1 MQIATKR
8 WLLSPIT
15 QWRAYRFTQKQKA
28 GMTIETAWILVR
40 LRRNPA
46 EADYALARSRL
57 LISDNPGLRF
67 DEWSSL
73 TEEEKRRRN
82 SWIKRY
88 GRSPYQQLGI
98 SENFL
103 ARAGLTVT
111 DWALP
116 PDGPD
121 GP

>member
-1 MQIATKR
+1 MQLATKR

-15 QWRAYRFTQKQKA
+15 QWRARRFTQKQKA

-46 EADYALARSRL
+46 EADYALAQSGL
-57 LISDNPGLRF
+57 PISDNPGLHF

-73 TEEEKRRRN
+73 SEDEKRRRN
-82 SWIKRY
+82 SWIKRH
-88 GRSPYQQLGI
+88 GRSPFQQLGI
-98 SENFL
+98 SEHFL

-111 DWALP
+111 DWALR
-116 PDGPD
+116 PDGTD